1 MRGGDGTSE
10 GCLGCAERDRNEVEM
25 TSQPLMLFC
34 FLHRKMSHL
43 FRKCLY
49 VLCAWRFGS
58 AKYSC
63 QTMTVPIFPQNKS
76 DKMSKTVAYIVP
88 YLRNCSEFL
97 TSWVCG
103 SRKLKYDGSGR
114 FLCTAINIDRR
125 IWGIP
130 GCLCVGGI
138 RSTGCWPRDK
148 KICIFQLLGQVTSI
162 KVLRSRCD
170 FVSRSEHDIY
180 QYWGLK

>member
-1 MRGGDGTSE
+1 MEWASEPRSGERSKTPNETCRMRGGDGTSE

-130 GCLCVGGI
+130 GCLCVGEFDPQDADREI
-138 RSTGCWPRDK
+138 K
-148 KICIFQLLGQVTSI
+148 KYAFFS
-162 KVLRSRCD
+162 
-170 FVSRSEHDIY
+170 Y
-180 QYWGLK
+180 